1 MDNNLS
7 TKKLTIS
14 KNLIKK
20 IEEKYLKNQKNNNIR
35 VGNLIKI
42 SYKLKEGDKERLQN
56 YEGLVIGI
64 QNRSIGKSFTL
75 RRTIQGIGIEQLF
88 LLNSPKIDSIFIK
101 DLAKV
106 SKSKLYYLRSSI
118 RNSIKGKVF

>member
-7 TKKLTIS
+7 TKKLTLS

-20 IEEKYLKNQKNNNIR
+20 IEEKYLKNKTNIR

-88 LLNSPKIDSIFIK
+88 LLNSPKIDSILIK
-101 DLAKV
+101 DIAKV

-118 RNSIKGKVF
+118 RNSIKGKAF